1 MTTEELKLKVSL
13 DTSGLKQD
21 VAKVKTTM
29 KGAEESLSG
38 KGMAKGAQV
47 TTESLTQV
55 RDSLENIRNLQFAD
69 MIIDNFDAVKKSAQ
83 SATGWFKM
91 AGTEF
96 KDIFNFRHFEGAG
109 NIKETLQSMKLQ
121 FNESMI
127 SMKAGTKTMFEGLG
141 QAMGGLSGTMAM
153 VVASL
158 AVVLAQVLAIA
169 AAVKMAIN
177 NAKEIAQ
184 VSREAQKIG
193 LTAHAYEE
201 WGYILKQNGVEIDK
215 LSDFLR
221 TLADEQNA
229 VREGSEDIIQA
240 FEKIGISA
248 EDAANMNQSD
258 LFAKTVEGLQGVE
271 NSVDR
276 TGIAYK
282 IFGEDAAQLMPI
294 LSMSSQEIA
303 QLRQN
308 YELLGGAASATLVQ
322 RSQQLQSSL
331 GNLSQAWAGVKNAIT
346 EALLPAIIAVVN
358 WLTKAI
364 AVIGMF
370 FRAIFGTD
378 TKHADKSTSTM
389 TTGMGGYTS
398 AVEGAT
404 AAVQKLKR
412 EQMGFDEL
420 NVLPGKDESSGGGGG
435 SPSSFSSGGGGLGD
449 MGIPSVEDMGLGKF
463 QEWMDKYKSTL
474 QMVIP
479 IALTALGVIL
489 AVIGGI
495 TGNIPLLIAGV
506 GLAGLGIAI
515 GVSNGAWERLAQG
528 IKDVWESIKAWF
540 KENVAPV
547 FTKQFWETM
556 WNVVK
561 AMAAVK
567 IGETLGKIKDGWKPI
582 KDWFNEKVKPVFT
595 KKYWNEKFD
604 TIRASAK
611 EKLDS
616 AKTAISDKYNAV
628 KKWFDKSVAPKF
640 TKKYWTDKFDTVR
653 SAASS
658 KLQSAKDAITGVW
671 SSTKKWFDK
680 NVKPK
685 FTTSYWK
692 GKFDT
697 VKNGARQAFNGVIS
711 IVESAVN
718 NIIRK
723 INTLSWKIP
732 DWVPKV
738 GGQKFGFN
746 FKTVS
751 IPRLATGGIAT
762 RSVLANIGENGREAV
777 LPLDNNTSWM
787 DALADKIAARNSAPS
802 RLYLQVDGK
811 TLGWVAIDNINK
823 ITKQTG
829 EIQLAL

>member
-1 MTTEELKLKVSL
+1 
-13 DTSGLKQD
+13 
-21 VAKVKTTM
+21 
-29 KGAEESLSG
+29 
-38 KGMAKGAQV
+38 
-47 TTESLTQV
+47 
-55 RDSLENIRNLQFAD
+55 
-69 MIIDNFDAVKKSAQ
+69 
-83 SATGWFKM
+83 
-91 AGTEF
+91 
-96 KDIFNFRHFEGAG
+96 
-109 NIKETLQSMKLQ
+109 
-121 FNESMI
+121 
-127 SMKAGTKTMFEGLG
+127 
-141 QAMGGLSGTMAM
+141 
-153 VVASL
+153 
-158 AVVLAQVLAIA
+158 
-169 AAVKMAIN
+169 
-177 NAKEIAQ
+177 
-184 VSREAQKIG
+184 
-193 LTAHAYEE
+193 
-201 WGYILKQNGVEIDK
+201 
-215 LSDFLR
+215 
-221 TLADEQNA
+221 
-229 VREGSEDIIQA
+229 
-240 FEKIGISA
+240 
-248 EDAANMNQSD
+248 
-258 LFAKTVEGLQGVE
+258 
-271 NSVDR
+271 
-276 TGIAYK
+276 
-282 IFGEDAAQLMPI
+282 
-294 LSMSSQEIA
+294 
-303 QLRQN
+303 
-308 YELLGGAASATLVQ
+308 
-322 RSQQLQSSL
+322 
-331 GNLSQAWAGVKNAIT
+331 
-346 EALLPAIIAVVN
+346 
-358 WLTKAI
+358 
-364 AVIGMF
+364 MF

-389 TTGMGGYTS
+389 TSGMGGYTS

-463 QEWMDKYKSTL
+463 QEWMDKYKSTI
-474 QMVIP
+474 QMVVP
-479 IALTALGVIL
+479 IALTALGVFL

-506 GLAGLGIAI
+506 GLAGLGFTI
-515 GVSNGAWERLAQG
+515 GLSNGAWERLIQG
-528 IKDVWESIKAWF
+528 VKDVWESIKAWF

-582 KDWFNEKVKPVFT
+582 KDWFNEKVKPYFT
-595 KKYWNEKFD
+595 KKYWNEKFES
-604 TIRASAK
+604 IRASAK
-611 EKLDS
+611 EKLDA

-658 KLQSAKDAITGVW
+658 KLQSAKDAITGAW

>member
-38 KGMAKGAQV
+38 KKMSQGSRDTANALSQVADQLQSIKGMGIAGFITMNLGA
-47 TTESLTQV
+47 
-55 RDSLENIRNLQFAD
+55 IRTAAGEFMGAFD
-69 MIIDNFDAVKKSAQ
+69 FKNFDLSGEKGFGK
-83 SATGWFKM
+83 
-91 AGTEF
+91 
-96 KDIFNFRHFEGAG
+96 
-109 NIKETLQSMKLQ
+109 IKAAIQSMKIST
-121 FNESMI
+121 NEAFAS
-127 SMKAGTKTMFEGLG
+127 LG
-141 QAMGGLSGTMAM
+141 QAMGGISAGMAAA
-153 VVASL
+153 VVAL
-158 AVVLAQVLAIA
+158 GVVLVQVLAIVA
-169 AAVKMAIN
+169 ATKMAIN

-184 VSREAQKIG
+184 LSREAQKIG
-193 LTAHAYEE
+193 LSTHAYEE

-215 LSDFLR
+215 LSDFLK

-248 EDAANMNQSD
+248 DEAANMNQSD

-271 NSVDR
+271 NSVER

-294 LSMSSQEIA
+294 LSMNSQEIA

-331 GNLSQAWAGVKNAIT
+331 GNLSQAWQGVKNSIT

-370 FRAIFGTD
+370 FRAILGTD
-378 TKHADKSTSTM
+378 TKHADKSTASM
-389 TTGMGGYTS
+389 STGMSSYTS
-398 AVEGAT
+398 AVDGAT

-420 NVLPGKDESSGGGGG
+420 NVLPGKDESSGGGSG

-449 MGIPSVEDMGLGKF
+449 MDIPTVEDLGLGKIQDWF
-463 QEWMDKYKSTL
+463 NKYKTTIQDITTWSLIGIGTIGC
-474 QMVIP
+474 V
-479 IALTALGVIL
+479 IALL
-489 AVIGGI
+489 
-495 TGNIPLLIAGV
+495 TGNIPAAIMFAGV
-506 GLAGLGIAI
+506 AGLGIAI
-515 GVSNGAWERLAQG
+515 GSVEGGTFDRVG
-528 IKDVWESIKAWF
+528 KAIFEWWDG
-540 KENVAPV
+540 KLKPWWNKVKVV
-547 FTKQFWETM
+547 FTKEFWILLFA
-556 WNVVK
+556 NIV
-561 AMAAVK
+561 AATQQKLAELKTK
-567 IGETLGKIKDGWKPI
+567 IEEKTKPI
-582 KDWFNEKVKPVFT
+582 RDWFNKNVKSKFT
-595 KKYWNEKFD
+595 KEYWIMLFA
-604 TIRASAK
+604 TIVLAAS
-611 EKLDS
+611 EKLES
-616 AKTAISDKYNAV
+616 ARKTISDK
-628 KKWFDKSVAPKF
+628 
-640 TKKYWTDKFDTVR
+640 WTTIKN
-653 SAASS
+653 
-658 KLQSAKDAITGVW
+658 
-671 SSTKKWFDK
+671 WFDK
-680 NVKPK
+680 NVKSKFTKDYWSGKFDTIRSSLNTKITEAQTVISSKWATIKNWFNKNIKPK
-685 FTTSYWK
+685 FTTAYWK

-697 VKNGARQAFNGVIS
+697 IKSGARSAFNGVIS

-718 NIIRK
+718 NIIKK

-738 GGQKFGFN
+738 GGSKFGFN

-777 LPLDNNTSWM
+777 LPLENNTSWM
-787 DALADKIAARNSAPS
+787 DTLADKIAARSGTPGK
-802 RLYLQVDGK
+802 LFLQVDGK

>member
-29 KGAEESLSG
+29 KGAEESLSD
-38 KGMAKGAQV
+38 KGMRAGAKVTSESLGQV
-47 TTESLTQV
+47 TQ
-55 RDSLENIRNLQFAD
+55 SLEKIRNLQFAD
-69 MIIDNFDAVKKSAQ
+69 IIIEN
-83 SATGWFKM
+83 
-91 AGTEF
+91 
-96 KDIFNFRHFEGAG
+96 
-109 NIKETLQSMKLQ
+109 
-121 FNESMI
+121 FNEIRKGVQIFTSSFKLAGSEIAGIFSM
-127 SMKAGTKTMFEGLG
+127 THFTETDTFLEGLG
-141 QAMGGLSGTMAM
+141 SMGTQVTEAFKSIKSGGKSLATSLKTAFGGVSASLVALIGSAIA
-153 VVASL
+153 VVATTR
-158 AVVLAQVLAIA
+158 
-169 AAVKMAIN
+169 MAIQ
-177 NAKEIAQ
+177 NAKVIAQ

-193 LTAHAYEE
+193 LSTHAYEE

-240 FEKIGISA
+240 FGKLGISA
-248 EDAANMNQSD
+248 NEAANMSQSD
-258 LFAKTVEGLQGVE
+258 LFDKTVEGLQGVE
-271 NSVDR
+271 NQVER

-294 LSMSSQEIA
+294 LSMNSEQIA
-303 QLRQN
+303 QLRRN
-308 YELLGGAASATLVQ
+308 YELLGGDASATLVQ

-331 GNLSQAWAGVKNAIT
+331 GNLSQASAGVKNAIT

-378 TKHADKSTSTM
+378 TKKAETSTTKM
-389 TTGMGGYTS
+389 STGMGGYTS

-449 MGIPSVEDMGLGKF
+449 MGLPTVEDMGLGKF
-463 QEWMDKYKSTL
+463 QEWMDKYKNTL
-474 QMVIP
+474 QMIIP

-489 AVIGGI
+489 AVIGGVN
-495 TGNIPLLIAGV
+495 GNIPLLINGI

-515 GVSNGAWERLAQG
+515 GISNGAWERLAKG
-528 IKDVWESIKAWF
+528 IKDMWRNLKDWF
-540 KENVAPV
+540 KTNVAPV
-547 FTKQFWETM
+547 FTKKFWQERFD
-556 WNVVK
+556 VLKIAASEKLEEVK
-561 AMAAVK
+561 K
-567 IGETLGKIKDGWKPI
+567 EIDEKTKSI
-582 KDWFNEKVKPVFT
+582 KDWFNKNIKPIFT
-595 KKYWNEKFD
+595 KKYWQNKFD
-604 TIRASAK
+604 TIKAGAT

-616 AKTAISDKYNAV
+616 AKETITGAWGSI
-628 KKWFDKSVAPKF
+628 KKWFNKNVKSKF
-640 TKKYWTDKFDTVR
+640 TKKHWTEKFDSIR

-658 KLQSAKDAITGVW
+658 KLQDAKDAITGAW
-671 SSTKKWFDK
+671 GSIKKWFGK

-685 FTTSYWK
+685 FTTTYWK
-692 GKFDT
+692 NKFNTIKD
-697 VKNGARQAFNGVIS
+697 GAKSAFNGIIS
-711 IVESAVN
+711 IVETALN
-718 NIIRK
+718 NIIKK
-723 INTLSWKIP
+723 INKLSWKIP

-746 FKTVS
+746 FNTVS

-802 RLYLQVDGK
+802 KLFLQVDGK
-811 TLGWVAIDNINK
+811 TFGWVAIDNINQ

-829 EIQLAL
+829 ELQLAL

>member
-29 KGAEESLSG
+29 KQTEDSLSG
-38 KGMAKGAQV
+38 KGMAKGAQA

-55 RDSLENIRNLQFAD
+55 RDSLEKIRNLQFAD
-69 MIIDNFDAVKKSAQ
+69 II
-83 SATGWFKM
+83 
-91 AGTEF
+91 
-96 KDIFNFRHFEGAG
+96 IG
-109 NIKETLQSMKLQ
+109 N
-121 FNESMI
+121 FNEIRKGVQLFISSIKLAGSDICGIFSM
-127 SMKAGTKTMFEGLG
+127 AHFTENDTFLEGLG
-141 QAMGGLSGTMAM
+141 SIGTQVTEAFKSIKLGGKQLVTSLKTALGGVSASLIALLGIAIA
-153 VVASL
+153 VVAATRM
-158 AVVLAQVLAIA
+158 AVQ
-169 AAVKMAIN
+169 
-177 NAKEIAQ
+177 NAKVIAQ

-193 LTAHAYEE
+193 LSTRAYEE

-248 EDAANMNQSD
+248 NEAANMSQGD
-258 LFAKTVEGLQGVE
+258 LFAKTVEGLQGIENQVE
-271 NSVDR
+271 R
-276 TGIAYK
+276 TGITYK

-294 LSMSSQEIA
+294 LSMNSEQIA
-303 QLRQN
+303 QLRHN

-331 GNLSQAWAGVKNAIT
+331 GNLSQASQGVKNAIT

-378 TKHADKSTSTM
+378 TKKAETSTTKM
-389 TTGMGGYTS
+389 STGMGSYTS

-420 NVLPGKDESSGGGGG
+420 NVLPGKDTSSGGGG

-449 MGIPSVEDMGLGKF
+449 MGLPTVEDMGLGKF

-474 QMVIP
+474 QMIIP
-479 IALTALGVIL
+479 IALTALGIIL

-495 TGNIPLLIAGV
+495 TGNIPLLATGV

-515 GVSNGAWERLAQG
+515 GIGNGAWGRLAQD
-528 IKDVWESIKAWF
+528 IKNVWESIKTWF

-547 FTKQFWETM
+547 FTKDFWDEKFNQIKT
-556 WNVVK
+556 
-561 AMAAVK
+561 A
-567 IGETLGKIKDGWKPI
+567 IGEKLKEIKDKIDEKMKPI
-582 KDWFNEKVKPVFT
+582 KDWFDEEIKPIFT
-595 KKYWNEKFD
+595 KKYWQDKFD
-604 TIRASAK
+604 TIKAAVK
-611 EKLDS
+611 EKLDEVK
-616 AKTAISDKYNAV
+616 KTITDKWDKV
-628 KKWFDKSVAPKF
+628 KKWFNKNVAPKF
-640 TKKYWTDKFDTVR
+640 TKKYWTDKFDTIR

-658 KLQSAKDAITGVW
+658 KLQDAKDAITGAW
-671 SSTKKWFDK
+671 SSIKKWFEK

-692 GKFDT
+692 GKFNT
-697 VKNGARQAFNGVIS
+697 IKNGARQAFNGVIS

-732 DWVPKV
+732 DWIPKV

-746 FKTVS
+746 LKTVS

-777 LPLDNNTSWM
+777 LPLENNTSWM
-787 DALADKIAARNSAPS
+787 DALADKIAARNGTPS
-802 RLYLQVDGK
+802 KLFLQVDGK

-829 EIQLAL
+829 ELQLAL